1 MISIR
6 SIVTAS
12 VSTLVLAFAV
22 GCGSGSEGTVDGSEI
37 KTDVD
42 QSATYAT
49 ANTSSRSA
57 ATYNGYYYQGYTVG
71 PSDPCPEASSC
82 ECLTYLGNCVEACP
96 YKNMMIYDGKCV
108 YPADGVAPDSQT
120 SSCSAGYYLCWSNV
134 QQKSVCTTRKC
145 Y

>member
-22 GCGSGSEGTVDGSEI
+22 GCGSGTEGTVDGSE
-37 KTDVD
+37 VD
-42 QSATYAT
+42 TNKVDESATYYT
-49 ANTSSRSA
+49 TTTT
-57 ATYNGYYYQGYTVG
+57 TYKAPTYYNYTVG
-71 PSDPCPEASSC
+71 PTDPCPEASSC
-82 ECLTYLGNCVEACP
+82 SCLTWMGECVETCP
-96 YKNMMIYDGKCV
+96 KGTTIYDGKCV
-108 YPADGVAPDSQT
+108 VGADGIASDSTTT
-120 SSCSAGYYLCWSNV
+120 SCATGYYLCWSTA

>member
-22 GCGSGSEGTVDGSEI
+22 GCGSGTEGSVDGSEV

-49 ANTSSRSA
+49 TTNT
-57 ATYNGYYYQGYTVG
+57 TYKASTSYGYYQGYTIG
-71 PSDPCPEASSC
+71 PAGDPCPDASSC
-82 ECLTYLGNCVEACP
+82 ECLTFMGECVEQCP
-96 YKNMMIYDGKCV
+96 KGMTIYDGKCV
-108 YPADGVAPDSQT
+108 SPADGVAPDST
-120 SSCSAGYYLCWSNV
+120 TTSCSAGYYLCWSNV